1 MRTSA
6 PHKVTSSRRT
16 ILVNYAG
23 SAWTA
28 IMAVAFVPAY
38 IHYLGIEAYALVGIF
53 TVVQSWAILLD
64 AGITPTLTREMAR
77 FTAGSHTPQTIRD
90 LAYTVEL
97 LYLAVIGVAVVAM
110 VLAAP
115 WLASHWVHPQKLS
128 LLTVTRALQIIGLV
142 AGLRWLSGLYRGAF
156 IGLQKQIWLN
166 AVTGSFATARGLG
179 VVGILAWVSPTINA
193 FFLFQGLMVAGEV
206 LVLAISMRRA
216 LPSPP
221 LPAQFTLSR
230 LGDVWRFAAGM
241 WVLAAL
247 GLMLTQFDKLVLS
260 NVLPLTEFGYYAVA
274 STVAN
279 GLYVVLTPIT
289 NVSYPRFTDCVAR
302 GDTFQLA
309 SIYHRFA
316 QLTAMIVVPAAVVL
330 AFFSKHV
337 LFIWTGN
344 AALANAVAPLLS
356 LLAIGNM
363 LHGLMNSSYTV
374 QLAYGRTSL
383 YVLTNSIA
391 AAVLLP
397 ILYVSVHRYG
407 AIAAPIVWIVLNVFY
422 VAIVT
427 PLIHRQVLQ
436 SEMGKWYRDDVA
448 APVIAAVLSVG
459 SVWAF
464 SPAASLDKPLTLC
477 ITLGLATMLGLGA
490 TAMSVQVGREEITTR
505 LREGLQKVVS

>member
-1 MRTSA
+1 M
-6 PHKVTSSRRT
+6 TSSKRT
-16 ILVNYAG
+16 ILVNYLG

-28 IMAVAFVPAY
+28 VMAVAFVPAY

-90 LAYTVEL
+90 LAHTVEL
-97 LYLAVIGVAVVAM
+97 LYLSLIGIAVIAL

-115 WLASHWVHPQKLS
+115 WLAAHWVHPQRLS
-128 LLTVTRALQIIGLV
+128 LLTVTRALQIIGFV

-156 IGLQKQIWLN
+156 IGLQRQIWLN
-166 AVTGSFATARGLG
+166 GITASSATIRGLG
-179 VVGILAWVSPTINA
+179 VVGVLAWVSPTITA
-193 FFLFQGLMVAGEV
+193 FFLFQGLMTAAEV
-206 LVLAISMRRA
+206 LVLAVSMRRA
-216 LPSPP
+216 LPSSP
-221 LPAQFTLSR
+221 LPARFTLSR
-230 LGDVWRFAAGM
+230 LNDVWRFAAGM
-241 WVLAAL
+241 WTLAAL
-247 GLMLTQFDKLVLS
+247 GVLLTQFDKLVLS
-260 NVLPLTEFGYYAVA
+260 KVLPLTAFGYYAVA

-279 GLYVVLTPIT
+279 GLYVILTPIT

-302 GDTFQLA
+302 GDTFQLGA
-309 SIYHRFA
+309 LYHRFA
-316 QLTAMIVVPAAVVL
+316 QLTATIVVPAALVL

-337 LFIWTGN
+337 LLIWTGN
-344 AALANAVAPLLS
+344 AALADAVAPLLS

-391 AAVLLP
+391 AALLLP
-397 ILYVSVHRYG
+397 ILFVSVHRYG
-407 AIAAPIVWIVLNVFY
+407 AIAAPVVWIVLNVFY

-436 SEMGKWYRDDVA
+436 SEMLKWYRDDVA
-448 APVIAAVLSVG
+448 APVAAALISVG
-459 SVWAF
+459 GVWAF

-477 ITLGLATMLGLGA
+477 IVLTLAAVLGLGA
-490 TAMSVQVGREEITTR
+490 TAMSVQIGREEIATR
-505 LREGLQKVVS
+505 LRQGLQKVVC